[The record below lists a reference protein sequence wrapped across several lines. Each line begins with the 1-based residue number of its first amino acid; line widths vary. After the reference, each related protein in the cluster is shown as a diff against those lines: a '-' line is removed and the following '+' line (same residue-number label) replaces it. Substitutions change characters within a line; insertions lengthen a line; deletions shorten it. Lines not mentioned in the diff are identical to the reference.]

1 MANSFL
7 RQSPLA
13 HLHLAARSHV
23 SNALPIAGVLISER
37 PYLKKLTCL
46 F

>member
-13 HLHLAARSHV
+13 HLHLAARSNA
-23 SNALPIAGVLISER
+23 SNALTVAGVLISER
-37 PYLKKLTCL
+37 LYLKKLSYI
-46 F
+46 